1 MRRALAR
8 AIEGLGR
15 VEPNPMVG
23 AVVVQGDRIVA
34 EGHHARFGGP
44 HAEVVAL
51 EQAGSLARGAELF
64 VSLEPCRHH
73 GKTPPCTEAILAA
86 GIRRVVAAVTDPFPE
101 VSGRG
106 LARLREAGL
115 EVAVGVLEEEARR
128 LNAAFFKRQATGL
141 PLVIAKW
148 AMTLDGRLATAA
160 GESRWISCEESRR
173 RVHEVR
179 RIVDAVIVGAG
190 TAVKDT
196 PSLTVRH
203 VEPIPE
209 RGQPTRVVLD
219 DRLVMEASKEP
230 AASARQTP
238 VLVFTTCLLASRR
251 SRQASRPVEPAGRG
265 PVGTARDAVEAN
277 RQRAEALR
285 EVGCEIVT
293 VAKSGEGLDLRE
305 VLAELGRRG
314 MSRVLVEGG
323 ARVFGSLFA
332 ARLADRVMVFISPRI
347 LSKRSEDPY
356 GADADAPGPVVPP
369 AAIVFPSPLA
379 GEGGVRGNRSTTP
392 ATPCGPPPGATG
404 GLSERS
410 ADPYGS
416 ERSADPY
423 GSASAFL
430 PDALD
435 LQDVT
440 VEQVGTDLLIQGRAG
455 DF

>member
-1 MRRALAR
+1 MGDPGRDERYMRRALAR
-8 AIEGLGR
+8 AVEGLGR

-23 AVVVQGDRIVA
+23 AVVVQDDRIVA
-34 EGHHARFGGP
+34 EGRHARFGDP
-44 HAEVVAL
+44 HAEVAAL
-51 EQAGSLARGAELF
+51 RQAGTLARGAELF
-64 VSLEPCRHH
+64 VSLEPCSHH

-141 PLVIAKW
+141 PLIIAKW

-209 RGQPTRVVLD
+209 RGQPMRVVLD

-230 AASARQTP
+230 AASARKTP
-238 VLVFTTCLLASRR
+238 VLIFTTCL
-251 SRQASRPVEPAGRG
+251 
-265 PVGTARDAVEAN
+265 PVGTAPDAVEAN
-277 RQRAEALR
+277 RRQAEALR

-293 VAKSGEGLDLRE
+293 VAKSGEGLALDE
-305 VLAELGRRG
+305 VLADLGRRG

-332 ARLADRVMVFISPRI
+332 ARLADRIMVFISPRI
-347 LSKRSEDPY
+347 L
-356 GADADAPGPVVPP
+356 GDADAPGPIVRPAANTLTSPPPGATAAPYAAVPSPP

-379 GEGGVRGNRSTTP
+379 GEGRVRGNRSTTP
-392 ATPCGPPPGATG
+392 ATPCGCAPGATG
-404 GLSERS
+404 GL
-410 ADPYGS
+410 
-416 ERSADPY
+416 
-423 GSASAFL
+423 SASAFL

-435 LQDVT
+435 LQDMT
-440 VEQVGTDLLIQGRAG
+440 VEQVGCDVLIQGRLG
-455 DF
+455 EF